1 MVFRPSAE
9 VNFMADTAEK
19 STFLNLFMGR
29 DAIMALAVIAILM
42 VMIVP
47 LPTIMLDA
55 LLAMN
60 ISVSIII
67 LLISMYLLKVL
78 EFSIFPALL
87 LVTTLFRLSLNVA
100 STRLILLNG
109 DQGTDAAGQVIKAF
123 GQFVVGGNYVV
134 GTIIFAILVII
145 NFMVI
150 TKGSGRIAE
159 VTARFTLDAM
169 PGKQMAIDADLN
181 AGMISETEARARR
194 LEIRREADFFGAMDG
209 AAKFVSGDAIAGIV
223 ITLINIMAGFVIGV
237 MQQGMSMAESAAT
250 YTTLTVGDG
259 LVSQI
264 PALIISTA
272 SGIMVSRSAAEG
284 SMGSDLVRQ
293 VTAYPKVLSLA
304 ALALFI
310 FALIPGLPKLSFFS
324 LALLVGFI
332 SFLLHRQ
339 QAAVKQA
346 QIVLQEREQEQAVAA
361 GKATPE
367 AVEKLLVMDTM
378 ELEVGYA
385 LIALVDETQGGDLLE
400 RIKLIR
406 RQFAL
411 DLGMVM
417 PSIHIRDNLQL
428 KPNAYSFKIKGSVVA
443 EGEVMIGYCLAMG
456 GEGMT
461 SELRGIATTEPAFGL
476 PALWIEERQRE
487 RAQLA
492 GYTVVDPSTVVA
504 THLVEKI
511 KLHLH
516 ELLGRQDVQKLVENL
531 GQRYPKVVDDL
542 VPAVVPW
549 GTLQKLL
556 QNLLREQVSIRDLMT
571 ILETMADYSTQV
583 RDIDVLT
590 EYVRQ
595 NLARTIV
602 GNYLAD
608 KSRLYVVTLEP
619 ALEEQVNASIQ
630 RTDHGAFLTLDPGV
644 VYALVDQL
652 RKLHEKFDNVSARPI
667 LLCVPIVRF
676 HLRRLLERFI
686 PGLVVLSHNEIP
698 AQVIVQALG
707 RIGLKSGGEGAG

>member
-1 MVFRPSAE
+1 
-9 VNFMADTAEK
+9 MADTAEK

>member
-1 MVFRPSAE
+1 MAE
-9 VNFMADTAEK
+9 ATQKSSFVSLLLSKDAVMA
-19 STFLNLFMGR
+19 F
-29 DAIMALAVIAILM
+29 AVIAILM

-47 LPTIMLDA
+47 LPPIMLDT

-60 ISVSIII
+60 ISISIII

-87 LVTTLFRLSLNVA
+87 LVTTLFRLALNVA

-145 NFMVI
+145 NFLVI

-181 AGMISETEARARR
+181 AGIISESEARERR

-209 AAKFVSGDAIAGIV
+209 ASKFVSGDAIAGIV

-237 MQQGMSMAESAAT
+237 MQQGMTMSEAATT

-293 VTAYPKVLSLA
+293 ISAYPKVLTLA
-304 ALALFI
+304 SVALFV

-324 LALLVGFI
+324 LAGLIGL
-332 SFLLHRQ
+332 SAFLLTRQ
-339 QAAVKQA
+339 QEAEKQA
-346 QIVLQEREQEQAVAA
+346 QVEMLEREQEASAVA
-361 GKATPE
+361 KIDEPD
-367 AVEKLLVMDTM
+367 AVEKLLAMDTM

-385 LIALVDETQGGDLLE
+385 LIALVDEAQGGDLLE

-406 RQFAL
+406 RQFAI
-411 DLGMVM
+411 DLGIVM
-417 PSIHIRDNLQL
+417 PAIHIRDNLQL
-428 KPNAYSFKIKGSVVA
+428 KPNTYSFKVKGNEVASGEILVGYCMAMGADPEGTEIKGIS
-443 EGEVMIGYCLAMG
+443 
-456 GEGMT
+456 
-461 SELRGIATTEPAFGL
+461 TTEPAFGL

-511 KLHLH
+511 KLFLH
-516 ELLGRQDVQKLVENL
+516 ELLSRQDVQKLIENL
-531 GQRYPKVVDDL
+531 SQRYPKVVDDI
-542 VPAVVPW
+542 VPSVVPW
-549 GTLQKLL
+549 GTLQKVL

-583 RDIDVLT
+583 RDVDVLT

-595 NLARTIV
+595 DLSRTIV
-602 GNYLAD
+602 GSYLAAD
-608 KSRLYVVTLEP
+608 DRLYVVALEP
-619 ALEEQVNASIQ
+619 SLEEQINSSIQ
-630 RTDHGAFLTLDPGV
+630 RTDHGAFLTLDPGI
-644 VYALVDQL
+644 VYAMVEQFRNLQ
-652 RKLHEKFDNVSARPI
+652 EKFDKVSARPV

-676 HLRRLLERFI
+676 HLKRLLERFV
-686 PGLVVLSHNEIP
+686 PGLSVLSHNEIP
-698 AQVIVQALG
+698 SQVTVQALG
-707 RIGLKSGGEGAG
+707 RIAISVGGDSAG

>member
-1 MVFRPSAE
+1 
-9 VNFMADTAEK
+9 MADTTEK

-47 LPTIMLDA
+47 LPTIMLDT

-109 DQGTDAAGQVIKAF
+109 DQGTEAAGQVIKAF

-181 AGMISETEARARR
+181 AGMISEAEARARR

-209 AAKFVSGDAIAGIV
+209 AAKFVSGDAIAGII

-339 QAAVKQA
+339 QTAAKQA
-346 QIVLQEREQEQAVAA
+346 QMVLQEREQEQAVAA

-487 RAQLA
+487 RAQLG

-516 ELLGRQDVQKLVENL
+516 ELLGRQDVQKLIENL
-531 GQRYPKVVDDL
+531 SQRYPKVVDDL

-549 GTLQKLL
+549 GSLQKLL

-644 VYALVDQL
+644 VYAMVDQL
-652 RKLHEKFDNVSARPI
+652 RKLHDKFDNVSARTV

-698 AQVIVQALG
+698 AQVIVQSLG
-707 RIGLKSGGEGAG
+707 RIGLKSGGDGAG

>member
-1 MVFRPSAE
+1 
-9 VNFMADTAEK
+9 MA
-19 STFLNLFMGR
+19 F
-29 DAIMALAVIAILM
+29 AVIAILM

-47 LPTIMLDA
+47 LPTVVLDT

-60 ISVSIII
+60 ISVAIMI
-67 LLISMYLLKVL
+67 LLISMYLIKVL

-181 AGMISETEARARR
+181 AGMISESEARERR

-209 AAKFVSGDAIAGIV
+209 AAKFVSGDAIAGII
-223 ITLINIMAGFVIGV
+223 ITLINIIAGFVIGV
-237 MQQGMSMAESAAT
+237 MQQGMTMAESAAT

-293 VTAYPKVLSLA
+293 VTAYPKVLSLS
-304 ALALFI
+304 ALALLV
-310 FALIPGLPKLSFFS
+310 FAMIPGLPKLSFFS
-324 LALLVGFI
+324 LAGLIGFTA
-332 SFLLHRQ
+332 FLLNKQ
-339 QAAVKQA
+339 QEAAKQA
-346 QIVLQEREQEQAVAA
+346 KAELVEKEQEKAA
-361 GKATPE
+361 ASTKAEPE

-385 LIALVDETQGGDLLE
+385 LIALVDEAQGGDLLE

-406 RQFAL
+406 RQFAI
-411 DLGMVM
+411 DLGIVM
-417 PSIHIRDNLQL
+417 SSIHIRDNLQL
-428 KPNAYSFKIKGSVVA
+428 KPNSYSFKVKGSVVA
-443 EGEVMIGYCLAMG
+443 EGEILMGYCLAMG
-456 GEGMT
+456 SDGKSQEIK
-461 SELRGIATTEPAFGL
+461 GISTTEPAFGL

-511 KLHLH
+511 KLFLH
-516 ELLGRQDVQKLVENL
+516 ELLSRQDVQKLVENL
-531 GQRYPKVVDDL
+531 GQRYPKVVDDI
-542 VPAVVPW
+542 VPSVVPW
-549 GTLQKLL
+549 GTLQKVL

-571 ILETMADYSTQV
+571 IIETMADYSTQV
-583 RDIDVLT
+583 RDVDVLT

-595 NLARTIV
+595 DLSRTIA
-602 GNYLAD
+602 GGYLSD
-608 KSRLYVVTLEP
+608 NNRLYVVTLEP
-619 ALEEQVNASIQ
+619 GLEEKINASIQ
-630 RTDHGAFLTLDPGV
+630 RTDHGAFLTLDPGI
-644 VYALVDQL
+644 VYAMVEQF
-652 RKLHEKFDNVSARPI
+652 RNLHEKFDQVSAKPV

-676 HLRRLLERFI
+676 HLRRLLERFV
-686 PGLVVLSHNEIP
+686 PGLAVLSHNEVP
-698 AQVIVQALG
+698 SQVTVQALG
-707 RIGLKSGGEGAG
+707 RIASSPGGDSAG

>member
-1 MVFRPSAE
+1 MAESA
-9 VNFMADTAEK
+9 NKT
-19 STFLNLFMGR
+19 SFLSMIANK
-29 DAIMALAVIAILM
+29 DAIMAFAVIGILM
-42 VMIVP
+42 IMIVP
-47 LPTIMLDA
+47 LPTILLDTF
-55 LLAMN
+55 LAMN
-60 ISVSIII
+60 ICIAIII
-67 LLISMYLLKVL
+67 LLISLYLLKVL

-87 LVTTLFRLSLNVA
+87 LVVTLFRLSLNVA

-181 AGMISETEARARR
+181 AGMISEDEARERR

-209 AAKFVSGDAIAGIV
+209 AAKFVSGDAIAGII
-223 ITLINIMAGFVIGV
+223 ITLINIGAGFIIGV
-237 MQQGMSMAESAAT
+237 MQQGMSAAEAAAT

-259 LVSQI
+259 LVTQI

-293 VTAYPKVLSLA
+293 ITAYPKVLSLA
-304 ALALFI
+304 AVALLL
-310 FALIPGLPKLSFFS
+310 FAMIPGLPKLSFFS
-324 LALLVGFI
+324 LAAIVGLVA
-332 SFLLHRQ
+332 FLINKQ
-339 QAAVKQA
+339 QVTEKEAQA
-346 QIVLQEREQEQAVAA
+346 EMVEREQEQVETAS
-361 GKATPE
+361 KSEPE
-367 AVEKLLVMDTM
+367 AVEKLLVMDTL

-385 LIALVDETQGGDLLE
+385 LIALVDEAQGGDLLE

-406 RQFAL
+406 RQFAI

-428 KPNAYSFKIKGSVVA
+428 KPNSYSFKVKGNVVA
-443 EGEVMIGYCLAMG
+443 EGEILVGYCLAMG
-456 GEGMT
+456 NDGD
-461 SELRGIATTEPAFGL
+461 SPDIKGIATTEPAFGL
-476 PALWIEERQRE
+476 PAMWIEERQRE

-504 THLVEKI
+504 THLIEKI
-511 KLHLH
+511 KLFLH
-516 ELLGRQDVQKLVENL
+516 ELLSRQDVQKLVENL
-531 GQRYPKVVDDL
+531 AQRYPKVVDDI

-549 GTLQKLL
+549 GTLQKVL

-595 NLARTIV
+595 DLSRTIV
-602 GNYLAD
+602 GDYLSED
-608 KSRLYVVTLEP
+608 NRLYVTTLEP
-619 ALEEQVNASIQ
+619 ALEEQINASIQ
-630 RTDHGAFLTLDPGV
+630 RTDHGAFLTLDPGI
-644 VYALVDQL
+644 VYAMVEQFRNLQ
-652 RKLHEKFDNVSARPI
+652 EKFDQVSAKPV

-676 HLRRLLERFI
+676 HLKRLLERFV
-686 PGLVVLSHNEIP
+686 PGLAVLSHNEVP
-698 AQVIVQALG
+698 SQVTVQALG
-707 RIGLKSGGEGAG
+707 RISNSPGGGSAG

>member
-1 MVFRPSAE
+1 MAE
-9 VNFMADTAEK
+9 ATQK
-19 STFLNLFMGR
+19 SSFISLILSR
-29 DAIMALAVIAILM
+29 DAVMAFAVIAILM

-47 LPTIMLDA
+47 LPTIMLDT

-60 ISVSIII
+60 ISIAIII

-87 LVTTLFRLSLNVA
+87 LVTTLFRLALNVA

-181 AGMISETEARARR
+181 AGMISESEARERR
-194 LEIRREADFFGAMDG
+194 SEIRREADFFGAMDG
-209 AAKFVSGDAIAGIV
+209 ASKFVSGDAIAGIV

-237 MQQGMSMAESAAT
+237 MQQGMTMSEAATT

-293 VTAYPKVLSLA
+293 ISAYPKVLTLA
-304 ALALFI
+304 AVALFI

-324 LALLVGFI
+324 LAGLIGL
-332 SFLLHRQ
+332 SAFLLTRQ
-339 QAAVKQA
+339 QEAEKEAQA
-346 QIVLQEREQEQAVAA
+346 EMVEREQEASAA
-361 GKATPE
+361 AKMDEPD
-367 AVEKLLVMDTM
+367 AVEKLLAMDTM

-385 LIALVDETQGGDLLE
+385 LIALVDEAQGGDLLE

-406 RQFAL
+406 RQFAI
-411 DLGMVM
+411 DLGIVM
-417 PSIHIRDNLQL
+417 PAIHIRDNLQL
-428 KPNAYSFKIKGSVVA
+428 KPNSYSFKVKGNEVASGEILVGYCMAMGADPEGTEIKGIS
-443 EGEVMIGYCLAMG
+443 
-456 GEGMT
+456 
-461 SELRGIATTEPAFGL
+461 TTEPAFGL

-511 KLHLH
+511 KLFLH
-516 ELLGRQDVQKLVENL
+516 ELLSRQDVQKLVENL
-531 GQRYPKVVDDL
+531 AQRYPKVVDDI
-542 VPAVVPW
+542 VPSVVPW
-549 GTLQKLL
+549 GTLQKVL

-583 RDIDVLT
+583 RDVDVLT

-595 NLARTIV
+595 DLSRTIV
-602 GNYLAD
+602 GSYLTAD
-608 KSRLYVVTLEP
+608 ERLYVLTLEP
-619 ALEEQVNASIQ
+619 SLEEQINSSIQ
-630 RTDHGAFLTLDPGV
+630 RTDHGAFLTLDPGI
-644 VYALVDQL
+644 VYAMVEQFRNLQ
-652 RKLHEKFDNVSARPI
+652 EKFDQVSARPV

-676 HLRRLLERFI
+676 HLKRLLERFV
-686 PGLVVLSHNEIP
+686 PGLSVLSHNEIP
-698 AQVIVQALG
+698 SQVTVQALG
-707 RIGLKSGGEGAG
+707 RIAISVGGDSAG

>member
-1 MVFRPSAE
+1 MAETTAKPSF
-9 VNFMADTAEK
+9 VNLIFSK
-19 STFLNLFMGR
+19 
-29 DAIMALAVIAILM
+29 DAIMAFAVIAILM

-60 ISVSIII
+60 ISVAILI

-87 LVTTLFRLSLNVA
+87 LVTTLFRLALNVA

-181 AGMISETEARARR
+181 AGMISESEARERR
-194 LEIRREADFFGAMDG
+194 SEIRREADFFGAMDG
-209 AAKFVSGDAIAGIV
+209 ASKFVSGDAIAGIV
-223 ITLINIMAGFVIGV
+223 ITFINIIAGFVIGV
-237 MQQGMSMAESAAT
+237 MQQGMTMSEAATT

-272 SGIMVSRSAAEG
+272 AGIMVSRSAAEG

-293 VTAYPKVLSLA
+293 VSAYPKVLTLA
-304 ALALFI
+304 SAALFI

-324 LALLVGFI
+324 LAALIGL
-332 SFLLHRQ
+332 SAFLLTRQ
-339 QAAVKQA
+339 QEAEKKALA
-346 QIVLQEREQEQAVAA
+346 EIAEREAEA
-361 GKATPE
+361 GVKAKAEEPD
-367 AVEKLLVMDTM
+367 AVEKLLAMDTM

-385 LIALVDETQGGDLLE
+385 LIALVDEAQGGDLLE

-411 DLGMVM
+411 DLGIVM
-417 PSIHIRDNLQL
+417 PAIHIRDNLQL
-428 KPNAYSFKIKGSVVA
+428 KPNTYSFKVKGNEVASGEILVGYCMAMGVEPGATEIKGIS
-443 EGEVMIGYCLAMG
+443 
-456 GEGMT
+456 
-461 SELRGIATTEPAFGL
+461 TTEPAFGL

-511 KLHLH
+511 KLFLH
-516 ELLGRQDVQKLVENL
+516 ELLSRQDVQKLVENL
-531 GQRYPKVVDDL
+531 SQRYPKVVDDI
-542 VPAVVPW
+542 VPSVVPW
-549 GTLQKLL
+549 GTLQKVL

-583 RDIDVLT
+583 RDVDVLT

-595 NLARTIV
+595 DLSRTIV
-602 GNYLAD
+602 GSYLTAD
-608 KSRLYVVTLEP
+608 ERLYVVSLDP
-619 ALEEQVNASIQ
+619 ALEEQINSSIQ
-630 RTDHGAFLTLDPGV
+630 RTDHGAFLTLDPGI
-644 VYALVDQL
+644 VYAMVEQL
-652 RKLHEKFDNVSARPI
+652 RNLQEKFDRVSARPV

-676 HLRRLLERFI
+676 HLKRLLERFV
-686 PGLVVLSHNEIP
+686 PGLAVLSHNEIP
-698 AQVIVQALG
+698 SQITVQALG
-707 RIGLKSGGEGAG
+707 RVGMKVGGDSAG

>member
-1 MVFRPSAE
+1 
-9 VNFMADTAEK
+9 MA
-19 STFLNLFMGR
+19 F
-29 DAIMALAVIAILM
+29 AVIGILM
-42 VMIVP
+42 IMIVP
-47 LPTIMLDA
+47 LPTILLDTF
-55 LLAMN
+55 LAMN
-60 ISVSIII
+60 ICIAIII
-67 LLISMYLLKVL
+67 LLISLYLLKVL

-87 LVTTLFRLSLNVA
+87 LVVTLFRLSLNVA

-181 AGMISETEARARR
+181 AGMISEDEARERR

-209 AAKFVSGDAIAGIV
+209 ASKFVSGDAIAGII
-223 ITLINIMAGFVIGV
+223 ITLINIGAGFIIGV
-237 MQQGMSMAESAAT
+237 MQQGMSAAEAAAT

-293 VTAYPKVLSLA
+293 ITAYPKVLSLTA
-304 ALALFI
+304 VALLL

-324 LALLVGFI
+324 LAAIVGLVA
-332 SFLLHRQ
+332 FLINKQ
-339 QAAVKQA
+339 QVTEEEAQA
-346 QIVLQEREQEQAVAA
+346 EMVEREQEQAETAS
-361 GKATPE
+361 KDEPE
-367 AVEKLLVMDTM
+367 AVEKLLVMDTL

-385 LIALVDETQGGDLLE
+385 LIALVDEAQGGDLLE

-406 RQFAL
+406 RQFAI

-428 KPNAYSFKIKGSVVA
+428 KPNSYSFKVKGNVVA
-443 EGEVMIGYCLAMG
+443 EGEIMVGYCLAMG
-456 GEGMT
+456 HDGSG
-461 SELRGIATTEPAFGL
+461 SEIKGISTTEPAFGL

-504 THLVEKI
+504 THLIEKI
-511 KLHLH
+511 KLFLH
-516 ELLGRQDVQKLVENL
+516 ELLSRQDVQKLVENL
-531 GQRYPKVVDDL
+531 AQRYPKVVDDM
-542 VPAVVPW
+542 VPSVVPW
-549 GTLQKLL
+549 GTLQKVL

-571 ILETMADYSTQV
+571 IIETMADYSTQV
-583 RDIDVLT
+583 RDVDVLT

-595 NLARTIV
+595 DLSRTIIGGYLSE
-602 GNYLAD
+602 GN
-608 KSRLYVVTLEP
+608 RLYVVTLEP

-630 RTDHGAFLTLDPGV
+630 RTDHGAFLTLDPGI
-644 VYALVDQL
+644 VYAMVDQFRTL
-652 RKLHEKFDNVSARPI
+652 QDKFDKVSAKPV

-676 HLRRLLERFI
+676 HLKRLLERFV
-686 PGLVVLSHNEIP
+686 PGLAVLSHNEVP
-698 AQVIVQALG
+698 SQVTVQALG
-707 RIGLKSGGEGAG
+707 RISNTPGGDSAG

>member
-1 MVFRPSAE
+1 
-9 VNFMADTAEK
+9 MA
-19 STFLNLFMGR
+19 F
-29 DAIMALAVIAILM
+29 AVIAILM

-47 LPTIMLDA
+47 IPTIMLDT

-60 ISVSIII
+60 ISIAIII
-67 LLISMYLLKVL
+67 LLISMYLIKVL

-181 AGMISETEARARR
+181 AGMISESEARARR

-209 AAKFVSGDAIAGIV
+209 AAKFVSGDAIAGII
-223 ITLINIMAGFVIGV
+223 ITLINIMAGFIIGV
-237 MQQGMSMAESAAT
+237 MQQGMTMAEAATT

-293 VTAYPKVLSLA
+293 ISAYPKVLSLA
-304 ALALFI
+304 AVSLFI

-324 LALLVGFI
+324 LAALIGL
-332 SFLLHRQ
+332 SAFLLTRQ
-339 QAAVKQA
+339 QEVEKKA
-346 QIVLQEREQEQAVAA
+346 QIEMAEREQEEGVAA
-361 GKATPE
+361 KREEPE
-367 AVEKLLVMDTM
+367 AVENLLVMDTM

-385 LIALVDETQGGDLLE
+385 LIALVDEAQGGDLLE

-406 RQFAL
+406 RQFAI
-411 DLGMVM
+411 DLGIVM

-428 KPNAYSFKIKGSVVA
+428 KPNSYSFKVKGNEVA
-443 EGEVMIGYCLAMG
+443 AGEILVGYCMAMG
-456 GEGMT
+456 AEPGSTEIK
-461 SELRGIATTEPAFGL
+461 GIATTEPAFGL

-511 KLHLH
+511 KLFLH
-516 ELLGRQDVQKLVENL
+516 ELLSRQDVQKLVENL
-531 GQRYPKVVDDL
+531 SKRYPKVVDDI
-542 VPAVVPW
+542 VPSVVPW
-549 GTLQKLL
+549 GTLQKVL

-571 ILETMADYSTQV
+571 IIETMADYSTQV
-583 RDIDVLT
+583 RDVDVLT

-595 NLARTIV
+595 DLSRTII
-602 GNYLAD
+602 GAYLAAD
-608 KSRLYVVTLEP
+608 DRLYVATLEP
-619 ALEEQVNASIQ
+619 ALEEQVNTSIQ
-630 RTDHGAFLTLDPGV
+630 RTDHGAFLTLDPSI
-644 VYALVDQL
+644 VYAMVEQFRGLQ
-652 RKLHEKFDNVSARPI
+652 EKFDQVSARPV

-676 HLRRLLERFI
+676 HLKRLLERFV
-686 PGLVVLSHNEIP
+686 PGLTVLSHNEIP
-698 AQVIVQALG
+698 AQITVQALG
-707 RIGLKSGGEGAG
+707 RVGSSVGGGSAH

>member
-1 MVFRPSAE
+1 
-9 VNFMADTAEK
+9 
-19 STFLNLFMGR
+19 
-29 DAIMALAVIAILM
+29 MALAVVAILM

-47 LPTIMLDA
+47 LPTVILDT

-60 ISVSIII
+60 ISISIVV

-87 LVTTLFRLSLNVA
+87 LITTLFRLSLNVA

-109 DQGTDAAGQVIKAF
+109 NQGVDAAGQVIKAF

-145 NFMVI
+145 NFLVI

-181 AGMISETEARARR
+181 AGMITEEEARARR

-209 AAKFVSGDAIAGIV
+209 AAKFVSGDAIAGII
-223 ITLINIMAGFVIGV
+223 ITLINILAGFVVGV
-237 MQQGMSMAESAAT
+237 MQHGMSMAEAAST

-272 SGIMVSRSAAEG
+272 AGILVSRSAAES
-284 SMGSDLVRQ
+284 SMGSELVRQ
-293 VTAYPKVLSLA
+293 FSAYPKVMGLA
-304 ALALFI
+304 AGALLI
-310 FALIPGLPKLSFFS
+310 FALIPGLPKLSFFT
-324 LALLVGFI
+324 LALLFGLAA
-332 SFLLHRQ
+332 FLMDRQ
-339 QAAVKQA
+339 IKAAEEIKA
-346 QIVLQEREQEQAVAA
+346 KTAEEEREQAEAKAQAE
-361 GKATPE
+361 PE
-367 AVEKLLVMDTM
+367 AVEKLLLMDTM

-385 LIALVDETQGGDLLE
+385 LIALVDEDQGGDLLE

-406 RQFAL
+406 RQFAI
-411 DLGMVM
+411 DLGIVM

-428 KPNAYSFKIKGSVVA
+428 KPNAYAFKIKGSIVA
-443 EGEVMIGYCLAMG
+443 ESEILPGYCLAMG
-456 GEGMT
+456 REGEDAEAGVK
-461 SELRGIATTEPAFGL
+461 GIATTEPAFGL
-476 PALWIEERQRE
+476 PALWIEPHLRE

-504 THLVEKI
+504 THLVETI
-511 KLHLH
+511 KRHLQ
-516 ELLGRQDVQKLVENL
+516 ELLSRQDVQKLVENL
-531 GQRYPKVVDDL
+531 SQRFPKVVDDM
-542 VPAVVPW
+542 VPSQVPW
-549 GTLQKLL
+549 GTLQKVL

-571 ILETMADYSTQV
+571 IIETLADYSTQI

-595 NLARTIV
+595 ELARTIV
-602 GNYLAD
+602 ADYLIEG
-608 KSRLYVVTLEP
+608 SRLYVVTLEP
-619 ALEEQVNASIQ
+619 ALEEQVNAAIQ
-630 RTDHGAFLTLDPGV
+630 RTDQGAFLTLDPGI
-644 VYALVDQL
+644 VYGMVEQL
-652 RKLHEKFDNVSARPI
+652 RKFQEKFDRVSARPV

-676 HLRRLLERFI
+676 HLKRLLERFV
-686 PGLVVLSHNEIP
+686 PGLAVLSHNEIP
-698 AQVIVQALG
+698 SHITVQSLG
-707 RIGLKSGGEGAG
+707 RISREAPAAGGGGAD

>member
-1 MVFRPSAE
+1 MAE
-9 VNFMADTAEK
+9 ARKK
-19 STFLNLFMGR
+19 SFLDLIANQ
-29 DAIMALAVIAILM
+29 DAVMALAVIAILM

-47 LPTIMLDA
+47 LPTVVLDT

-60 ISVSIII
+60 ISIAVMI

-145 NFMVI
+145 NFLVI

-181 AGMISETEARARR
+181 AGMISENEARARR

-209 AAKFVSGDAIAGIV
+209 AAKFVSGDAIAGII
-223 ITLINIMAGFVIGV
+223 ITLINILAGFVIGV
-237 MQQGMSMAESAAT
+237 MQQGMTMAEAATT

-293 VTAYPKVLSLA
+293 ITAYPKVLSLA
-304 ALALFI
+304 ALALLI

-324 LALLVGFI
+324 LSGLIGLTA
-332 SFLLHRQ
+332 FLLNKQ
-339 QAAVKQA
+339 QDAAKAAKVE
-346 QIVLQEREQEQAVAA
+346 LLEREQEQAAVSS
-361 GKATPE
+361 KAEPE

-385 LIALVDETQGGDLLE
+385 LIALVDESQGGDLLE

-411 DLGMVM
+411 DLGIVM

-428 KPNAYSFKIKGSVVA
+428 KPNRYSFKVKGSAVA
-443 EGEVMIGYCLAMG
+443 EGEILMGYCLAMG
-456 GEGMT
+456 GDGKGQDIK
-461 SELRGIATTEPAFGL
+461 GISTTEPAFGL
-476 PALWIEERQRE
+476 PAIWIEDRQRE

-511 KLHLH
+511 KLFLH
-516 ELLGRQDVQKLVENL
+516 ELLSRQDVQKLVENL
-531 GQRYPKVVDDL
+531 GQRYPKVVDDI
-542 VPAVVPW
+542 VPSVVPW
-549 GTLQKLL
+549 GTLQKVL

-571 ILETMADYSTQV
+571 IIETMADYSTQI
-583 RDIDVLT
+583 RDVDVLT

-595 NLARTIV
+595 DLSRTIV
-602 GNYLAD
+602 GGYL
-608 KSRLYVVTLEP
+608 SENNRLYVVTLEP
-619 ALEEQVNASIQ
+619 GLEEKINASIQ
-630 RTDHGAFLTLDPGV
+630 RTDHGAFLTLDPGI
-644 VYALVDQL
+644 VYAMVEQL
-652 RKLHEKFDNVSARPI
+652 RRLHDKFDQVSARPV

-676 HLRRLLERFI
+676 HLRRLLERFV
-686 PGLVVLSHNEIP
+686 PGLAVLSHNEVP
-698 AQVIVQALG
+698 SQVTVQALG
-707 RIGLKSGGEGAG
+707 RITGSSGGGSAG

>member
-1 MVFRPSAE
+1 MAESA
-9 VNFMADTAEK
+9 NK
-19 STFLNLFMGR
+19 SSFISLIANK
-29 DAIMALAVIAILM
+29 DAIMAFAVIGILM
-42 VMIVP
+42 IMIVP
-47 LPTIMLDA
+47 LPTILLDTF
-55 LLAMN
+55 LAMN
-60 ISVSIII
+60 ICIAIII
-67 LLISMYLLKVL
+67 LLVSLYLLKVL

-87 LVTTLFRLSLNVA
+87 LVVTLFRLSLNVA

-181 AGMISETEARARR
+181 AGMISEEEARARR

-209 AAKFVSGDAIAGIV
+209 AAKFVSGDAIAGII
-223 ITLINIMAGFVIGV
+223 ITLINIVAGFVIGV
-237 MQQGMSMAESAAT
+237 MQQGMSAAEAAAT

-293 VTAYPKVLSLA
+293 ITAYPKVLSLA
-304 ALALFI
+304 AVALLL

-324 LALLVGFI
+324 LAALVGLAA
-332 SFLLHRQ
+332 FLLFKQ
-339 QAAVKQA
+339 QEAEKEA
-346 QIVLQEREQEQAVAA
+346 QVEMVEKEQEQA
-361 GKATPE
+361 ATESKSEPE
-367 AVEKLLVMDTM
+367 AVENLLVMDTM

-406 RQFAL
+406 RQFAI
-411 DLGMVM
+411 DLGIVM

-428 KPNAYSFKIKGSVVA
+428 KPNCYSFKVKGNVVA
-443 EGEVMIGYCLAMG
+443 EGEILVGYCLAMG
-456 GEGMT
+456 SEGKDP
-461 SELRGIATTEPAFGL
+461 GIKGISTTEPAFGL
-476 PALWIEERQRE
+476 PAMWIEGSQRE

-511 KLHLH
+511 KHFLH
-516 ELLGRQDVQKLVENL
+516 ELLSRQDVQKLVENL
-531 GQRYPKVVDDL
+531 AQRYPKVVDDI
-542 VPAVVPW
+542 VPSVVPW
-549 GTLQKLL
+549 GTLQKVL

-583 RDIDVLT
+583 RDVDVLT

-595 NLARTIV
+595 DLSRTIV
-602 GNYLAD
+602 GGYISEEN
-608 KSRLYVVTLEP
+608 RLYVATLEP
-619 ALEEQVNASIQ
+619 ALEEQINASIQ
-630 RTDHGAFLTLDPGV
+630 RTDHGAFLTLDPGI
-644 VYALVDQL
+644 VYAMVEQFRNLQ
-652 RKLHEKFDNVSARPI
+652 EKFDQVSARPV

-676 HLRRLLERFI
+676 HLRRLLERFV
-686 PGLVVLSHNEIP
+686 PGLAVLSHNEVP
-698 AQVIVQALG
+698 SQVTVQALG
-707 RIGLKSGGEGAG
+707 RISNTPGGGSAG

>member
-1 MVFRPSAE
+1 
-9 VNFMADTAEK
+9 MADSVNKT
-19 STFLNLFMGR
+19 SFLSMVANK
-29 DAIMALAVIAILM
+29 DAIMAFAVIGILM
-42 VMIVP
+42 IMIVP
-47 LPTIMLDA
+47 LPTIMLDT
-55 LLAMN
+55 LLSMN
-60 ISVSIII
+60 ICVAIII
-67 LLISMYLLKVL
+67 LLISLYLLKVL

-87 LVTTLFRLSLNVA
+87 LVVTLFRLSLNVA

-181 AGMISETEARARR
+181 AGMISEDEARARR

-209 AAKFVSGDAIAGIV
+209 AAKFVSGDAIAGII
-223 ITLINIMAGFVIGV
+223 ITLINIGAGFVIGV
-237 MQQGMSMAESAAT
+237 MQQGMTAAEAAAT

-259 LVSQI
+259 LVTQI

-293 VTAYPKVLSLA
+293 ITAYPKVLSLA
-304 ALALFI
+304 AVALLL
-310 FALIPGLPKLSFFS
+310 FAMIPGLPKLSFFS
-324 LALLVGFI
+324 LAGIVGLI
-332 SFLLHRQ
+332 AFLINKQ
-339 QAAVKQA
+339 QVTEKKSQ
-346 QIVLQEREQEQAVAA
+346 VEMVEREQEQAETAS
-361 GKATPE
+361 KSEPE
-367 AVEKLLVMDTM
+367 AVEKLLVMDTL

-385 LIALVDETQGGDLLE
+385 LIALVDEAQGGDLLE

-406 RQFAL
+406 RQFAI

-428 KPNAYSFKIKGSVVA
+428 KPNSYSFKVKGNVVA
-443 EGEVMIGYCLAMG
+443 EGEILVGYCLAMG
-456 GEGMT
+456 NDGN
-461 SELRGIATTEPAFGL
+461 SSDIKGIATTEPAFGL

-504 THLVEKI
+504 THLIEKI
-511 KLHLH
+511 KLFLH
-516 ELLGRQDVQKLVENL
+516 ELLSRQDVQKLVENL
-531 GQRYPKVVDDL
+531 AQRYPKVVDDI

-549 GTLQKLL
+549 GTLQKVL

-571 ILETMADYSTQV
+571 ILETMADYSTQI

-595 NLARTIV
+595 DLSRTIV
-602 GNYLAD
+602 GDYLSD
-608 KSRLYVVTLEP
+608 DNRLYVTTLEP
-619 ALEEQVNASIQ
+619 ALEEQINASIQ
-630 RTDHGAFLTLDPGV
+630 RTDHGAFLTLDPGI
-644 VYALVDQL
+644 VYAMVEQFRNLQ
-652 RKLHEKFDNVSARPI
+652 EKFDQVSAKPV

-676 HLRRLLERFI
+676 HLKRLLERFV
-686 PGLVVLSHNEIP
+686 PGLAVLSHNEVP
-698 AQVIVQALG
+698 SQVTVQALG
-707 RIGLKSGGEGAG
+707 RISNSPGGGSAG

>member
-1 MVFRPSAE
+1 MAAREEKNNFFRLVTSKDA
-9 VNFMADTAEK
+9 FMA
-19 STFLNLFMGR
+19 M
-29 DAIMALAVIAILM
+29 AVIAILM

-47 LPTIMLDA
+47 LPTVVLDT

-60 ISVSIII
+60 ISVAIII

-181 AGMISETEARARR
+181 AGMISESEARQRR

-209 AAKFVSGDAIAGIV
+209 AAKFVSGDAIAGII
-223 ITLINIMAGFVIGV
+223 ITIINIMAGFVIGV
-237 MQQGMSMAESAAT
+237 MQQGMSMGEAAAT

-259 LVSQI
+259 LVSQV

-284 SMGSDLVRQ
+284 SMGEDLVRQ
-293 VTAYPKVLSLA
+293 IKAYPKVLSLA
-304 ALALFI
+304 SLALFV
-310 FALIPGLPKLSFFS
+310 FAMIPGLPKLSFFS
-324 LALLVGFI
+324 LSFLVGMVA
-332 SFLLHRQ
+332 FLLNRQ
-339 QAAVKQA
+339 EAAVRA
-346 QIVLQEREQEQAVAA
+346 TRISLEEREQEQAAAA
-361 GKATPE
+361 GKKEPE
-367 AVEKLLVMDTM
+367 AVEKLLVMDSM

-385 LIALVDETQGGDLLE
+385 LIALVDEAQGGDLLE

-411 DLGMVM
+411 DLGIVM

-428 KPNAYSFKIKGSVVA
+428 RPNQYAFKIKGNVVG
-443 EGEVMIGYCLAMG
+443 EGEVLVGYCLAMG
-456 GEGMT
+456 NEGQST
-461 SELRGIATTEPAFGL
+461 EIKGIATTEPAFGL
-476 PALWIEERQRE
+476 PALWIEERFRE
-487 RAQLA
+487 KAQLA

-516 ELLGRQDVQKLVENL
+516 ELLSRQDVRKLVENL
-531 GQRYPKVVDDL
+531 GQRYPKVVDEI
-542 VPAVVPW
+542 VPALVTW
-549 GTLQKLL
+549 GSLQKVL
-556 QNLLREQVSIRDLMT
+556 QNLLKEQVSIRDLMT
-571 ILETMADYSTQV
+571 ILETLADYSSQI
-583 RDIDVLT
+583 RDTDVLT

-595 NLARTIV
+595 ELSRTIV
-602 GNYLAD
+602 DAYLVD
-608 KSRLYVVTLEP
+608 GRRLLVLTLDP
-619 ALEEQVNASIQ
+619 GLEEQINNSIQ

-644 VYALVDQL
+644 VYAMVEQIRGLQD
-652 RKLHEKFDNVSARPI
+652 KFDQAGARPV

-676 HLRRLLERFI
+676 HLRRLLERFV
-686 PGLVVLSHNEIP
+686 PGLAVLSHNEIP
-698 AQVIVQALG
+698 PQITVQSLG
-707 RIGLKSGGEGAG
+707 RLTAGGRSAG

>member
-1 MVFRPSAE
+1 MAESAR
-9 VNFMADTAEK
+9 K
-19 STFLNLFMGR
+19 SSFINLLAGK
-29 DAIMALAVIAILM
+29 DAIMAFAVIGILM

-47 LPTIMLDA
+47 LPTVLLDT

-60 ISVSIII
+60 ISIAIII
-67 LLISMYLLKVL
+67 LLISMYLIKVL
-78 EFSIFPALL
+78 EFAIFPALL

-145 NFMVI
+145 NFLVI

-181 AGMISETEARARR
+181 AGMISESEARERR
-194 LEIRREADFFGAMDG
+194 REIRREADFYGAMDG
-209 AAKFVSGDAIAGIV
+209 AAKFVSGDAVAGII

-237 MQQGMSMAESAAT
+237 MQQGMTVAEAAAT

-272 SGIMVSRSAAEG
+272 SGIIVTRSAAEG
-284 SMGSDLVRQ
+284 SMGSDLIRQ

-304 ALALFI
+304 ALALLL
-310 FALIPGLPKLSFFS
+310 FAMIPGLPKLSFFS
-324 LALLVGFI
+324 LAALIGF
-332 SFLLHRQ
+332 SAFLLNRQ
-339 QAAVKQA
+339 RETEKEVQAELA
-346 QIVLQEREQEQAVAA
+346 EREQEQVAAA
-361 GKATPE
+361 GKAEPE

-385 LIALVDETQGGDLLE
+385 LIALVDEAQGGDLLE

-406 RQFAL
+406 RQFAI
-411 DLGMVM
+411 DLGIVM

-428 KPNAYSFKIKGSVVA
+428 KPNSYSFKVKGNVVA
-443 EGEVMIGYCLAMG
+443 EGEILVGYCLAMG
-456 GEGMT
+456 SDGKS
-461 SELRGIATTEPAFGL
+461 SEIKGISTTEPAFGL
-476 PALWIEERQRE
+476 PAMWIEERQRE

-511 KLHLH
+511 KLFLH
-516 ELLGRQDVQKLVENL
+516 ELLSRQDVQKLVENL
-531 GQRYPKVVDDL
+531 AQRYPKVVDDI
-542 VPAVVPW
+542 VPSVVPW
-549 GTLQKLL
+549 GTLQKVL

-595 NLARTIV
+595 DLSRTIV
-602 GNYLAD
+602 GGYLSESD
-608 KSRLYVVTLEP
+608 RLYVATLEP

-630 RTDHGAFLTLDPGV
+630 RTDHGAFLTLDPGI
-644 VYALVDQL
+644 VYAMVDQFRNL
-652 RKLHEKFDNVSARPI
+652 QEKFDQVSAKPV

-686 PGLVVLSHNEIP
+686 PGLAVLSHNEVP
-698 AQVIVQALG
+698 SQVTVQALG
-707 RIGLKSGGEGAG
+707 RIGSSPGGNSAS

>member
-1 MVFRPSAE
+1 MAESA
-9 VNFMADTAEK
+9 NKT
-19 STFLNLFMGR
+19 SFLGMIANK
-29 DAIMALAVIAILM
+29 DAIMAFAVIAILM
-42 VMIVP
+42 IMIVP
-47 LPTIMLDA
+47 LPTILLDTF
-55 LLAMN
+55 LSMN
-60 ISVSIII
+60 ICVAIII
-67 LLISMYLLKVL
+67 LLISLYLLKVL

-87 LVTTLFRLSLNVA
+87 LVVTLFRLSLNVA

-181 AGMISETEARARR
+181 AGMISEDEARGRR

-209 AAKFVSGDAIAGIV
+209 AAKFVSGDAIAGII
-223 ITLINIMAGFVIGV
+223 ITLINIGAGFVIGV
-237 MQQGMSMAESAAT
+237 MQQGMSAAEAAAT

-272 SGIMVSRSAAEG
+272 SGILVSRSAAEG

-304 ALALFI
+304 AVALLV

-324 LALLVGFI
+324 LAALVGLVA
-332 SFLLHRQ
+332 FLINKQ
-339 QAAVKQA
+339 QVTEKEAQA
-346 QIVLQEREQEQAVAA
+346 EMVEREQEQAETAS
-361 GKATPE
+361 KDEPE

-385 LIALVDETQGGDLLE
+385 LIALVDEAQGGDLLE

-406 RQFAL
+406 RQFAI
-411 DLGMVM
+411 DLGIVM

-428 KPNAYSFKIKGSVVA
+428 KPNAYSFKVKGNAVA
-443 EGEVMIGYCLAMG
+443 EGEILVGYCLAMG
-456 GEGMT
+456 SDGKSPEI
-461 SELRGIATTEPAFGL
+461 RGISTTEPAFGL
-476 PALWIEERQRE
+476 PAMWIEERERE
-487 RAQLA
+487 HAQLA

-511 KLHLH
+511 KLFLH
-516 ELLGRQDVQKLVENL
+516 ELLSRQDVQKLVENL
-531 GQRYPKVVDDL
+531 ALRYPKVVDDI
-542 VPAVVPW
+542 VPSVVPW
-549 GTLQKLL
+549 GTLQKVL

-583 RDIDVLT
+583 RDVDVLT

-595 NLARTIV
+595 DLSRTIV
-602 GNYLAD
+602 GGYL
-608 KSRLYVVTLEP
+608 SEGNRLYVTTLEP
-619 ALEEQVNASIQ
+619 ALEEQINASIQ
-630 RTDHGAFLTLDPGV
+630 RTDHGAFLTLDPGI
-644 VYALVDQL
+644 VYAMVEQFRNLQ
-652 RKLHEKFDNVSARPI
+652 EKFDQVSAKPV

-676 HLRRLLERFI
+676 HLKRLLERFV
-686 PGLVVLSHNEIP
+686 PGLAVLSHNEVP
-698 AQVIVQALG
+698 SQVTVQALG
-707 RIGLKSGGEGAG
+707 RISSSPGGGSAG

>member
-1 MVFRPSAE
+1 MAE
-9 VNFMADTAEK
+9 TTPK
-19 STFLNLFMGR
+19 SSFISLILSR
-29 DAIMALAVIAILM
+29 DAVMALAVIAILM

-47 LPTIMLDA
+47 LPTIMLDT

-60 ISVSIII
+60 ISIAIII

-87 LVTTLFRLSLNVA
+87 LVTTLFRLALNVA

-145 NFMVI
+145 NFLVI

-181 AGMISETEARARR
+181 AGMISESEARERR
-194 LEIRREADFFGAMDG
+194 SEIRREADFFGAMDG
-209 AAKFVSGDAIAGIV
+209 ASKFVSGDAIAGIV

-237 MQQGMSMAESAAT
+237 MQQGMTMSEAATT

-272 SGIMVSRSAAEG
+272 AGIMVSRSAAEG

-293 VTAYPKVLSLA
+293 ISAYPKVLTLA
-304 ALALFI
+304 AVALFI

-324 LALLVGFI
+324 LAGLIGL
-332 SFLLHRQ
+332 SAFLLSRQ
-339 QAAVKQA
+339 QEAEKQA
-346 QIVLQEREQEQAVAA
+346 QIEMVEKEQEASAA
-361 GKATPE
+361 AKMDEPD
-367 AVEKLLVMDTM
+367 AVEKLLAMDTM

-385 LIALVDETQGGDLLE
+385 LIALVDEAQGGDLLE

-406 RQFAL
+406 RQFAI
-411 DLGMVM
+411 DLGIVM
-417 PSIHIRDNLQL
+417 PAIHIRDNLQL
-428 KPNAYSFKIKGSVVA
+428 KPNTYSFKVKGNEVASGEILVGYCMAMGADPESTEIKGIS
-443 EGEVMIGYCLAMG
+443 
-456 GEGMT
+456 
-461 SELRGIATTEPAFGL
+461 TTEPAFGL
-476 PALWIEERQRE
+476 PALWIEDRLRE

-511 KLHLH
+511 KLFLH
-516 ELLGRQDVQKLVENL
+516 ELLSRQDVQKLVENL
-531 GQRYPKVVDDL
+531 AQRYPKVVDDI
-542 VPAVVPW
+542 VPSVVPW
-549 GTLQKLL
+549 GTLQKVL

-583 RDIDVLT
+583 RDVDVLT

-595 NLARTIV
+595 DLSRTIV
-602 GNYLAD
+602 GGYLAAD
-608 KSRLYVVTLEP
+608 ERLYVVTLEP
-619 ALEEQVNASIQ
+619 SLEEQVNSSIQ
-630 RTDHGAFLTLDPGV
+630 RTDHGAFLTLDPGI
-644 VYALVDQL
+644 VYAMVEQFRSLQ
-652 RKLHEKFDNVSARPI
+652 EKFDQVSARPV

-676 HLRRLLERFI
+676 HLKRLLERFV
-686 PGLVVLSHNEIP
+686 PGLSVLSHNEIP
-698 AQVIVQALG
+698 SQVTVQALG
-707 RIGLKSGGEGAG
+707 RIAISVGGDSAG

>member
-1 MVFRPSAE
+1 MAE
-9 VNFMADTAEK
+9 ATQK
-19 STFLNLFMGR
+19 SSFISLILSR
-29 DAIMALAVIAILM
+29 DAVMAFAVIAILM

-47 LPTIMLDA
+47 LPTIMLDT

-60 ISVSIII
+60 ISIAIVI

-87 LVTTLFRLSLNVA
+87 LVTTLFRLALNVA

-181 AGMISETEARARR
+181 AGMISESEARERR
-194 LEIRREADFFGAMDG
+194 SEIRREADFFGAMDG
-209 AAKFVSGDAIAGIV
+209 ASKFVSGDAIAGIV

-237 MQQGMSMAESAAT
+237 MQQGMTMSEAATT

-293 VTAYPKVLSLA
+293 ISAYPKVLTLA
-304 ALALFI
+304 AVALFI

-324 LALLVGFI
+324 LAGLIGL
-332 SFLLHRQ
+332 SAFLLTRQ
-339 QAAVKQA
+339 QEAEKEAQA
-346 QIVLQEREQEQAVAA
+346 EMVEREQEASAA
-361 GKATPE
+361 AKMDEPD
-367 AVEKLLVMDTM
+367 AVEKLLAMDTM

-385 LIALVDETQGGDLLE
+385 LIALVDEAQGGDLLE

-406 RQFAL
+406 RQFAI
-411 DLGMVM
+411 DLGIVM
-417 PSIHIRDNLQL
+417 PAIHIRDNLQL
-428 KPNAYSFKIKGSVVA
+428 KPNSYSFKVKGNEVASGEILVGYCMAMGADPEGTEIKGIS
-443 EGEVMIGYCLAMG
+443 
-456 GEGMT
+456 
-461 SELRGIATTEPAFGL
+461 TTEPAFGL

-511 KLHLH
+511 KLFLH
-516 ELLGRQDVQKLVENL
+516 ELLSRQDVQKLVENL
-531 GQRYPKVVDDL
+531 AQRYPKVVDDI
-542 VPAVVPW
+542 VPSVVPW
-549 GTLQKLL
+549 GTLQKVL

-583 RDIDVLT
+583 RDVDVLT

-595 NLARTIV
+595 DLSRTIV
-602 GNYLAD
+602 GSYLTAD
-608 KSRLYVVTLEP
+608 ERLYVLTLEP
-619 ALEEQVNASIQ
+619 SLEEQINSSIQ
-630 RTDHGAFLTLDPGV
+630 RTDHGAFLTLDPGI
-644 VYALVDQL
+644 VYAMVEQFRNLQ
-652 RKLHEKFDNVSARPI
+652 EKFDQVSARPV

-676 HLRRLLERFI
+676 HLKRLLERFV
-686 PGLVVLSHNEIP
+686 PGLSVLSHNEIP
-698 AQVIVQALG
+698 SQVTVQALG
-707 RIGLKSGGEGAG
+707 RIAISVGGDSAG

>member
-1 MVFRPSAE
+1 MAESA
-9 VNFMADTAEK
+9 NKT
-19 STFLNLFMGR
+19 SFLSMIANK
-29 DAIMALAVIAILM
+29 DAIMAFAVIGILM
-42 VMIVP
+42 IMIVP
-47 LPTIMLDA
+47 LPTILLDTF
-55 LLAMN
+55 LAMN
-60 ISVSIII
+60 ICIAIII
-67 LLISMYLLKVL
+67 LLISLYLLKVL

-87 LVTTLFRLSLNVA
+87 LVVTLFRLSLNVA

-181 AGMISETEARARR
+181 AGMISEDEARERR

-209 AAKFVSGDAIAGIV
+209 AAKFVSGDAKAGLI
-223 ITLINIMAGFVIGV
+223 ITLINIGAGFIIGV
-237 MQQGMSMAESAAT
+237 MQQGMSAAEAAAT

-293 VTAYPKVLSLA
+293 ITAYPKVLSLTA
-304 ALALFI
+304 VALLL

-324 LALLVGFI
+324 LAAIVGLVA
-332 SFLLHRQ
+332 FLINKQ
-339 QAAVKQA
+339 QVTEEEAQA
-346 QIVLQEREQEQAVAA
+346 EMVEREQEQAETAS
-361 GKATPE
+361 KDEPE
-367 AVEKLLVMDTM
+367 AVEKLLVMDTL

-385 LIALVDETQGGDLLE
+385 LIALVDEAQGGDLLE

-406 RQFAL
+406 RQFAI

-428 KPNAYSFKIKGSVVA
+428 KPNSYSFKVKGNVVA
-443 EGEVMIGYCLAMG
+443 EGEIMVGYCLAMG
-456 GEGMT
+456 HDGSG
-461 SELRGIATTEPAFGL
+461 SEIKGISTTEPAFGL

-504 THLVEKI
+504 THLIEKI
-511 KLHLH
+511 KLFLH
-516 ELLGRQDVQKLVENL
+516 ELLSRQDVQKLVENL
-531 GQRYPKVVDDL
+531 AQRYPKVVDDM
-542 VPAVVPW
+542 VPSVVPW
-549 GTLQKLL
+549 GTLQKVL

-571 ILETMADYSTQV
+571 IIETMADYSTQV
-583 RDIDVLT
+583 RDVDVLT

-595 NLARTIV
+595 DLSRTIIGGYLSE
-602 GNYLAD
+602 GN
-608 KSRLYVVTLEP
+608 RLYVVTLEP

-630 RTDHGAFLTLDPGV
+630 RTDHGAFLTLDPGI
-644 VYALVDQL
+644 VYAMVDQFRTL
-652 RKLHEKFDNVSARPI
+652 QDKFDKVSAKPV

-676 HLRRLLERFI
+676 HLKRLLERFV
-686 PGLVVLSHNEIP
+686 PGLAVLSHNEVP
-698 AQVIVQALG
+698 SQVTVQALG
-707 RIGLKSGGEGAG
+707 RISNTPGGDSAG

>member
-1 MVFRPSAE
+1 
-9 VNFMADTAEK
+9 
-19 STFLNLFMGR
+19 
-29 DAIMALAVIAILM
+29 
-42 VMIVP
+42 
-47 LPTIMLDA
+47 
-55 LLAMN
+55 
-60 ISVSIII
+60 
-67 LLISMYLLKVL
+67 MYLLKVL

-87 LVTTLFRLSLNVA
+87 LVTTLFRLALNVA

-145 NFMVI
+145 NFLVI

-181 AGMISETEARARR
+181 AGMISESEARERR
-194 LEIRREADFFGAMDG
+194 SEIRREADFFGAMDG
-209 AAKFVSGDAIAGIV
+209 ASKFVSGDAIAGIV

-237 MQQGMSMAESAAT
+237 MQQGMTMSEAATT

-272 SGIMVSRSAAEG
+272 AGIMVSRSAAEG

-293 VTAYPKVLSLA
+293 ISAYPKVLTLA
-304 ALALFI
+304 AVALFI

-324 LALLVGFI
+324 LAGLIGL
-332 SFLLHRQ
+332 SAFLMTRQ
-339 QAAVKQA
+339 QEAAKQA
-346 QIVLQEREQEQAVAA
+346 QAEMAEREQEATAA
-361 GKATPE
+361 AKMDEPD
-367 AVEKLLVMDTM
+367 AVEKLLAMDTM

-385 LIALVDETQGGDLLE
+385 LIALVDEAQGGDLLE

-406 RQFAL
+406 RQFAI
-411 DLGMVM
+411 DLGIVM
-417 PSIHIRDNLQL
+417 PAIHIRDNLQL
-428 KPNAYSFKIKGSVVA
+428 KPNTYSFKVKGNEVASGEILVGYCMAMGADPESTEIKGIS
-443 EGEVMIGYCLAMG
+443 
-456 GEGMT
+456 
-461 SELRGIATTEPAFGL
+461 TTEPAFGL

-511 KLHLH
+511 KLFLH
-516 ELLGRQDVQKLVENL
+516 ELLSRQDVQKLVENL
-531 GQRYPKVVDDL
+531 AQRYPKVVDDI
-542 VPAVVPW
+542 VPSVVPW
-549 GTLQKLL
+549 GTLQKVL

-583 RDIDVLT
+583 RDVDVLT

-595 NLARTIV
+595 DLSRTIV
-602 GNYLAD
+602 GGYLTD
-608 KSRLYVVTLEP
+608 DDRLYVVILEP
-619 ALEEQVNASIQ
+619 SLEEQVNSAIQ
-630 RTDHGAFLTLDPGV
+630 RTDHGAFLTLDPGI
-644 VYALVDQL
+644 VYAMVEQFRNLQ
-652 RKLHEKFDNVSARPI
+652 EKFDQVSARPV

-676 HLRRLLERFI
+676 HLKRLLERFV
-686 PGLVVLSHNEIP
+686 PGLSVFSHNEIP
-698 AQVIVQALG
+698 SQVTVQALG
-707 RIGLKSGGEGAG
+707 RIAISVGGDSAG

>member
-1 MVFRPSAE
+1 
-9 VNFMADTAEK
+9 MAQATAK
-19 STFLNLFMGR
+19 TAFSRLLSSK
-29 DAIMALAVIAILM
+29 DAVMAFAVIAILM
-42 VMIVP
+42 IMIVP
-47 LPTIMLDA
+47 LPPVMLDT

-60 ISVSIII
+60 ISISIII

-109 DQGTDAAGQVIKAF
+109 NQGVDAAGQVIKAF

-134 GTIIFAILVII
+134 GTIIFTILVII
-145 NFMVI
+145 NFLVI

-181 AGMISETEARARR
+181 AGIITEDEARARR
-194 LEIRREADFFGAMDG
+194 AEIRREADFYGAMDG
-209 AAKFVSGDAIAGIV
+209 AAKFVSGDAIAGII
-223 ITLINIMAGFVIGV
+223 ITLINIMAGFVVGV
-237 MQQGMSMAESAAT
+237 MQHGMTMAEAAST

-272 SGIMVSRSAAEG
+272 AGIMVSRSAAES

-293 VTAYPKVLSLA
+293 ISAYPRVLSLA
-304 ALALFI
+304 AVALFL

-324 LALLVGFI
+324 LALLVGLVA
-332 SFLLHRQ
+332 FLLRRQ
-339 QAAVKQA
+339 VEAEKEARAQAAEEEK
-346 QIVLQEREQEQAVAA
+346 EKTAA
-361 GKATPE
+361 AAKAEPE
-367 AVEKLLVMDTM
+367 EVEKLLLMDTM

-385 LIALVDETQGGDLLE
+385 LISLVDEEQGGDLLE

-406 RQFAL
+406 RQFAI
-411 DLGMVM
+411 DLGIVM

-428 KPNAYSFKIKGSVVA
+428 KPNAYSFKIKGNVVA
-443 EGEVMIGYCLAMG
+443 EGEIMPGYCLAMG
-456 GEGMT
+456 RENTGQD
-461 SELRGIATTEPAFGL
+461 SGIKGIPTTEPAFGL
-476 PALWIEERQRE
+476 PALWIEDRLRE

-504 THLVEKI
+504 THLVETI
-511 KLHLH
+511 KAHLH
-516 ELLGRQDVQKLVENL
+516 ELLTRQDVQKLVENL
-531 GQRYPKVVDDL
+531 SQRYPKVVDDI
-542 VPAVVPW
+542 VPSQVPW
-549 GTLQKLL
+549 GTLQKVL

-571 ILETMADYSTQV
+571 ILEALAEYSAQI

-595 NLARTIV
+595 ELSRTIV
-602 GNYLAD
+602 SPYLSEGN
-608 KSRLYVVTLEP
+608 RLYVVMLDP
-619 ALEEQVNASIQ
+619 ALEEQINAAIQ
-630 RTDHGAFLTLDPGV
+630 RTDQGAFLTLDPGV
-644 VYALVDQL
+644 VFSMVEQL
-652 RKLHEKFDNVSARPI
+652 RKLQEKFDQVSARPV

-676 HLRRLLERFI
+676 HLKRLLERFV
-686 PGLVVLSHNEIP
+686 PGLAVLSHNEIP
-698 AQVIVQALG
+698 SQVTVQSLG
-707 RIGLKSGGEGAG
+707 RISRGGSGAGDAG

>member
-1 MVFRPSAE
+1 
-9 VNFMADTAEK
+9 MA
-19 STFLNLFMGR
+19 F
-29 DAIMALAVIAILM
+29 AVIAILM

-47 LPTIMLDA
+47 LPTVVLDT

-60 ISVSIII
+60 ISVAIMV

-181 AGMISETEARARR
+181 AGMISESEARERR
-194 LEIRREADFFGAMDG
+194 SEIRREADFFGAMDG
-209 AAKFVSGDAIAGIV
+209 AAKFVSGDAIAGII

-237 MQQGMSMAESAAT
+237 MQQGMTMAEAATT

-304 ALALFI
+304 ALALLI
-310 FALIPGLPKLSFFS
+310 FAMIPGLPKLSFFS
-324 LALLVGFI
+324 LAGLIGFTA
-332 SFLLHRQ
+332 FLLNKQ
-339 QAAVKQA
+339 QEAAKVAKA
-346 QIVLQEREQEQAVAA
+346 ELAEREQEKAA
-361 GKATPE
+361 ASAKAEPE
-367 AVEKLLVMDTM
+367 AVEKLLIMDTM

-385 LIALVDETQGGDLLE
+385 LIALVDEAQGGDLLE

-406 RQFAL
+406 RQFAI
-411 DLGMVM
+411 DLGIVM
-417 PSIHIRDNLQL
+417 SSIHIRDNLQL
-428 KPNAYSFKIKGSVVA
+428 KPNSYSFKVKGSVVA
-443 EGEVMIGYCLAMG
+443 EGEILMGYCLAMG
-456 GEGMT
+456 HDGKS
-461 SELRGIATTEPAFGL
+461 SEIKGISTTEPAFGL

-511 KLHLH
+511 KLFLH
-516 ELLGRQDVQKLVENL
+516 ELLSRQDVQKLVENL
-531 GQRYPKVVDDL
+531 SQRYPKVVDDI
-542 VPAVVPW
+542 VPSVVPW
-549 GTLQKLL
+549 GTLQKVL
-556 QNLLREQVSIRDLMT
+556 QNLLREQVSIKDLMT
-571 ILETMADYSTQV
+571 IIETMADYSTQV
-583 RDIDVLT
+583 RDVDVLT

-595 NLARTIV
+595 DLSRTIT
-602 GNYLAD
+602 GGYLCD
-608 KSRLYVVTLEP
+608 NDRLYVITLEP
-619 ALEEQVNASIQ
+619 GLEEKINTSIQ
-630 RTDHGAFLTLDPGV
+630 RTDHGAFLTLDPGI
-644 VYALVDQL
+644 VYAMVEQFRNLN
-652 RKLHEKFDNVSARPI
+652 EKFDQVSAKPV

-686 PGLVVLSHNEIP
+686 PGLAVLSHNEIP
-698 AQVIVQALG
+698 SHVTVQALG
-707 RIGLKSGGEGAG
+707 RISSGSGGGSAG